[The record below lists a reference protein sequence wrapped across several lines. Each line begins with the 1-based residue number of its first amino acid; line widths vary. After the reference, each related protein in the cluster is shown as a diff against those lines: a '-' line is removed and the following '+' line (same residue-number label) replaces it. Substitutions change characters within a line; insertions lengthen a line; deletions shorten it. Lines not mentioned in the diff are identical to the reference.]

1 MKLTVERL
9 PESQVRLDIV
19 ADDTEFNTALDRAY
33 RSVGKGITVP
43 GFRKGKAPRVMIE
56 RYYGRG
62 LFVEE
67 AHKEVIDALYRQALT
82 QESLIPVAQPEVEI
96 TAIEPVGFTVTV
108 PVYPEVD
115 LGDYTGV
122 RVEPRDA
129 AIDGAEVD
137 TVIDRL
143 RLTRSPWADPAEPRS
158 PRDGDQVTLDIAV
171 TDAGEPFQA
180 PVEGATFVLGESNL
194 FEGLLEQ
201 VREMHTGEERTF
213 DIVFEDD
220 DESVDELVRGKTLTY
235 VVTLQAL
242 KEREPLALDDD
253 FAKEVGDAESVD
265 DLRRQVRDDL
275 HQAKTREL
283 RTLVVN
289 EVTEAIT
296 GVATVDPPATMI
308 EESLDEDVNRL
319 RMRLSQEQVPLETY
333 LRSNGQS
340 LEEMRAEMRPDS
352 ARRLRSSLVIRAV
365 AEREHIVISDADI
378 AAEIDRLSEGAAEP
392 ERLREIYAGEYFQ
405 RVMRNNLFEQRL
417 GDRLIELATGG
428 RGATV
433 NGWEAPVGDAEAP
446 GGVSDATGVLPG
458 SEDGT
463 STVSEDERITA
474 MAEDAVITTGT
485 MSGQPGDIAA
495 TASVPD
501 SDAAVS
507 VAEVADEGRASDV
520 EQAAAVGHET
530 ESDAVGTA
538 TAGSDD
544 AAGDSLG
551 SDDGQTPE
559 ERESLGE
566 PSTGGSLPNPTY

>member
-333 LRSNGQS
+333 LRSNRQS

-501 SDAAVS
+501 PDAAVS